1 MEFHMYRVKFIKSA
15 QFHLFHPDL
24 TPQEMMKQA
33 MAERPSVKIKK
44 GHVWH
49 LGNVEYITN
58 SAGRFAVGRTTKT
71 TVEKFDADTGNFVE
85 HIDDSGPY
93 TFTYFDTNLGL
104 LGICK
109 KAKVAADVKAIARKL
124 QILFSDTIIA
134 RRHTVEVRVT
144 HIPDPQDFIQ
154 KLHSA
159 YSIKKFKAAFT
170 GPNPIDADELFQKPM
185 AYYCQQ
191 LEGEVGNV
199 VVIGSSLNEAAV
211 VAVAKS
217 TAATANTA
225 SALIQTK
232 RGSRPVSISLKGD
245 ASKVFIEEDTN
256 KTEVLEAIQEAY
268 REIRE

>member
-1 MEFHMYRVKFIKSA
+1 MEFHLYRVKFIKSA
-15 QFHLFHPDL
+15 QFHLFYSDI

-33 MAERPSVKIKK
+33 MAERPAVKIRK

-49 LGNVEYITN
+49 LGNVEYFTDV
-58 SAGRFAVGRTTKT
+58 AGRFAVGRTTKT
-71 TVEKFDADTGNFVE
+71 TVEKFDDATGNFVE

-124 QILFSDTIIA
+124 QVLLSNTVTV
-134 RRHTVEVRVT
+134 RKHSVEVRVT

-159 YSIKKFKAAFT
+159 YAIKKFKATFT

-191 LEGEVGNV
+191 LQGELGNV
-199 VVIGSSLNEAAV
+199 VVIGSSLNEASV

-232 RGSRPVSISLKGD
+232 RGSRPVPISLKGD
-245 ASKVFIEEDTN
+245 ASKVFMDEDTD